1 MAVVSILFLLILIPL
16 IFGIPIL
23 IGIYVYRD
31 ANKRG
36 MNAVLWTLIALLTP
50 SFLGLIIYL
59 LVRNNYSDLTCPNCN
74 AQVEESYVVCP
85 NCRTKLRPT
94 CEVCGTAVQTT
105 WKVCP
110 HCGTDLPAF
119 DYSVATPVRK
129 KDTTLGK
136 ILIAILVIPI
146 VLIILLMVVGDFLFG
161 ASGKSGFSSV
171 GVTSMTMS
179 DFMENTSEN
188 ELLYYTDLL
197 ENHSTTVN
205 GQRYLLLSH
214 NDDYRGDTDTYTY
227 QYVIWIP
234 DAGAPLDSD
243 YHTSKEGKLFHKANY
258 LNFNALCEKSGN
270 EGAIFVYT
278 YEGTD
283 APPDYVRINHNGT
296 EVKLTPDISIGE
308 PFFPIRTSY
317 PEALIY

>member
-59 LVRNNYSDLTCPNCN
+59 LARNNYSDLTCPNCN

-146 VLIILLMVVGDFLFG
+146 VLIILLMVVGGFLFG
-161 ASGKSGFSSV
+161 ANGKSGFAAS

-179 DFMENTSEN
+179 EFMENLPEH
-188 ELLYYTDLL
+188 EQLYYNDLFEL
-197 ENHSTTVN
+197 SCTEVD
-205 GQRYLLLSH
+205 GQKYHVLFH
-214 NDDYRGDTDTYTY
+214 NSDYQNDIYTY
-227 QYVIWIP
+227 QYLICIP
-234 DAGAPLDSD
+234 GTGEPLDIN
-243 YHTSKEGKLFHKANY
+243 YHGTKEGKLFNKLNY
-258 LNFNALCEKSGN
+258 LNFDILCDKMGD
-270 EGAIFVYT
+270 EGAVFIYS

-283 APPDYVRINHNGT
+283 APPEVIRINHNGQ
-296 EVKLTPDISIGE
+296 EVEITPDVTIGG
-308 PFFPIRTSY
+308 PFLPMNDKRPTTVAY
-317 PEALIY
+317 